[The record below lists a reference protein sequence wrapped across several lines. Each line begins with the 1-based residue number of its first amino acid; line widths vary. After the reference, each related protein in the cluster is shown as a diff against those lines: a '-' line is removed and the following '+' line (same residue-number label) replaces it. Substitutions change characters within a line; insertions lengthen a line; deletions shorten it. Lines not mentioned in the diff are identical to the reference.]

1 VSLGPWRAPRSCV
14 EPSER
19 LLPIVALSATV
30 GKRVPPL
37 TLLLR
42 APRAE
47 TLKSTPN
54 AVRRPPRQGRPP
66 LSTFRA
72 PSIAEWSVPGLRR
85 VRSCCRSRD
94 FAASIRPPTLF
105 RRALPKKRW
114 LDGRYRGL
122 ITRGRSRRASLD
134 DFCNPCD
141 PQARFPRDRWIPCFH
156 RPRPRSR
163 AGKSRCA
170 RLAARRSRCGGVSIG
185 APPRFGTELS
195 SARRLPRHGSW
206 SVGDWHTSSV
216 LDFGRS

>member
-1 VSLGPWRAPRSCV
+1 LTMRTELRWRRARRRAAARRAGVARSLAGPRSFRALRATPP
-14 EPSER
+14 ES
-19 LLPIVALSATV
+19 VALSATV

-47 TLKSTPN
+47 TLRSAPN

-66 LSTFRA
+66 RSTLRA
-72 PSIAEWSVPGLRR
+72 PSIVRVERTLGLRR
-85 VRSCCRSRD
+85 IRSRCRSRG

-105 RRALPKKRW
+105 HRALPKKRW

-141 PQARFPRDRWIPCFH
+141 PQARFPRDRWIPCFPC
-156 RPRPRSR
+156 PRPKSR
-163 AGKSRCA
+163 AGEEQVRAPC
-170 RLAARRSRCGGVSIG
+170 GVSQ
-185 APPRFGTELS
+185 PR
-195 SARRLPRHGSW
+195 P
-206 SVGDWHTSSV
+206 
-216 LDFGRS
+216 FGRGSAVAGS